1 MAENFENGSG
11 VTQNLDG
18 MLNGASVQSS
28 NNGTVQTLS
37 IPFKNGQVGVTTV
50 ADIEAA
56 GGKIVYDGTSH
67 NPNHATVSGLTA
79 RKLQGLFTPT
89 IKNPAKA
96 GK

>member
-1 MAENFENGSG
+1 MAENFANGSG
-11 VTQNLDG
+11 VTLNSDG
-18 MLNGASVQSS
+18 TLNGVSVQSS

-56 GGKIVYDGTSH
+56 GGKIVYDGTSY
-67 NPNHATVSGLTA
+67 NPNHATVSGLSA
-79 RKLQGLFTPT
+79 LQLQDLFTPT
-89 IKNPAKA
+89 IKNPAKV